1 MLRVLNSFAMTD
13 LSIGVRAPQ
22 LLDVS
27 QAKNTLVIED
37 FGPDCVD
44 LKDFFLNADNG
55 TSLEYMR
62 SLGEWLRGFHNWTV
76 QEEQRHLRDAM
87 IECEETGR
95 WKRDLLYGNIPDL
108 CDKVGLLND
117 ETWDILRQVDEMLAR
132 EFEDSKTGHATDDWG
147 PIHGDFWTGKYVITR
162 YNPVLRYRRH

>member
-44 LKDFFLNADNG
+44 LKVFFLNADNG

-108 CDKVGLLND
+108 CNKVGLLND
-117 ETWDILRQVDEMLAR
+117 ETWDILRQVDEMLAQ